1 MAPQNVMSVIHNDS
15 FIFTENMLVY
25 IAFTSDA
32 TFSQLKVC
40 KINMKILSLARTP
53 QNDMF

>member
-25 IAFTSDA
+25 IAFASDA
-32 TFSQLKVC
+32 IFSQLKV
-40 KINMKILSLARTP
+40 
-53 QNDMF
+53 

>member
-40 KINMKILSLARTP
+40 L
-53 QNDMF
+53 